1 MAAREVTGP
10 AREMSRKASFQESDL
25 SRALRAARKAG
36 LDVARVEIDKD
47 GKIVLVTGEPETV
60 VRTNEWDSVLKQ

>member
-1 MAAREVTGP
+1 
-10 AREMSRKASFQESDL
+10 MSRKATFQESDL

-36 LDVARVEIDKD
+36 LEIARVEIDQS

-60 VRTNEWDSVLKQ
+60 GRANEWDDVLKQ